1 MKFEGIIRHIA
12 VQLANRNK
20 ASAKHHMNRIL
31 PHYNEMTDVEK
42 EVVDALRLRIFC

>member
-12 VQLANRNK
+12 IHLVNRNK
-20 ASAKHHMNRIL
+20 AIAKHHMKRIL
-31 PHYNEMTDVEK
+31 PYYDEMTDVEK